1 MADRV
6 RVGVMGAGAI
16 GSYVGGMLAATG
28 DADVVL
34 VGRSWLRDEIAACGL
49 TVRAFGGAGRVVDA
63 DRIAVDTEPGALAGC
78 DAVLCCVKSAHT
90 ADAARALA
98 GVVAPGAV
106 VASLQNGLRN
116 ADALRAELSDRRVV
130 AGIVGFNVV
139 APGGGVFQRTTDG
152 PLMLEAC
159 DEPRWRRVVD
169 ALASAGL
176 DVAERADIVPDQ
188 WTKLLINL
196 NNAVSA
202 LSGAPTRDLILTA
215 GYRRIVSAVVGE
227 GVRVVKAAGIRP
239 ARFRGVPIGLM
250 PRMLRLPSPV
260 VRVLARAQMKVD
272 PEARSSMWADLER
285 RRPTEVDYLNGEIV
299 ALADRA
305 GIDAP
310 LNRRIV
316 ALVRDAER
324 AGAGS
329 PQLLA
334 EQLWSALTRAD
345 ESASQK

>member
-1 MADRV
+1 
-6 RVGVMGAGAI
+6 MGAGAI

-139 APGGGVFQRTTDG
+139 APGGGAFQRTT
-152 PLMLEAC
+152 
-159 DEPRWRRVVD
+159 
-169 ALASAGL
+169 
-176 DVAERADIVPDQ
+176 
-188 WTKLLINL
+188 
-196 NNAVSA
+196 
-202 LSGAPTRDLILTA
+202 
-215 GYRRIVSAVVGE
+215 
-227 GVRVVKAAGIRP
+227 
-239 ARFRGVPIGLM
+239 
-250 PRMLRLPSPV
+250 
-260 VRVLARAQMKVD
+260 
-272 PEARSSMWADLER
+272 ARSCW
-285 RRPTEVDYLNGEIV
+285 RPVTS
-299 ALADRA
+299 
-305 GIDAP
+305 
-310 LNRRIV
+310 
-316 ALVRDAER
+316 R
-324 AGAGS
+324 AGAASWTRWPAPGWTS
-329 PQLLA
+329 P
-334 EQLWSALTRAD
+334 SAPTSSRTNGP
-345 ESASQK
+345 SC